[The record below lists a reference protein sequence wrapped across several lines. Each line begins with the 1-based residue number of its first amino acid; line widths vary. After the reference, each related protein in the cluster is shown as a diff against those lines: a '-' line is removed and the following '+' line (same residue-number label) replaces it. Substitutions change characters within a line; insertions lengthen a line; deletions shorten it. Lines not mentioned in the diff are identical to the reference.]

1 MSSTIL
7 AIVDVFNLWD
17 LLLIGLGILLA
28 GIVRGFVGF
37 GASLIIVM
45 TASVILG
52 PRAAVAIAT
61 LSGLPSMLQLLPVAI
76 KKADRSFVI
85 PFGLAAMI
93 AAPFGTWLLVSIEPI
108 FMKIGISVT
117 VMCMVLMLYKD
128 IKISTRSNKGLL
140 IGIVGIGAG
149 LIQGSAGIGGP
160 PAVAVALSKPGTAEE
175 QRANVIGAVTA
186 LGICG
191 VLPLWYYNLFT
202 MEVIVISV
210 LFLPIY
216 VGSTWV
222 GTQFF
227 VKYGRSYFRN
237 FSLIVLTLISLIT
250 LIIAISNY

>member
-1 MSSTIL
+1 MSNIIL
-7 AIVDVFNLWD
+7 AIVDSFNLWD
-17 LLLIGLGILLA
+17 LLLIGSGILLA

-52 PRAAVAIAT
+52 PRSAVAIAT
-61 LSGLPSMLQLLPVAI
+61 LSGLPSMLQLLPIAI
-76 KKADRSFVI
+76 KKADRGFVI

-128 IKISTRSNKGLL
+128 VKISAHSNKKFL
-140 IGIVGIGAG
+140 ISVGIGAG

-160 PAVAVALSKPGTAEE
+160 PAVAVALSKPGTTEE

-191 VLPLWYYNLFT
+191 IIPLWYHNLFT
-202 MEVIVISV
+202 IQVIATSV
-210 LFLPIY
+210 VFFPIY
-216 VGSTWV
+216 VASTWV
-222 GTQFF
+222 GTRFF
-227 VKYGRSYFRN
+227 VKYGQSYFRN
-237 FSLIVLTLISLIT
+237 FSLIVLTIISLAT

>member
-52 PRAAVAIAT
+52 PRSAVAIAT
-61 LSGLPSMLQLLPVAI
+61 LSGLPSMLQLLPIAI
-76 KKADRSFVI
+76 KNADRNFVV

-108 FMKIGISVT
+108 FMKIAISVT
-117 VMCMVLMLYKD
+117 VMFMVIMLYKD
-128 IKISTRSNKGLL
+128 FKISTHSNKKFL
-140 IGIVGIGAG
+140 IGVGVGAG

-160 PAVAVALSKPGTAEE
+160 PAVAVALSKPGTTEE

-186 LGICG
+186 LGICTI
-191 VLPLWYYNLFT
+191 VPLWYHNLFT

-210 LFLPIY
+210 LFLPVY

-237 FSLIVLTLISLIT
+237 FSLIVLTLISLTT

>member
-1 MSSTIL
+1 MSNIIL
-7 AIVDVFNLWD
+7 AIVDSFNLWD
-17 LLLIGLGILLA
+17 LLLIGSGILLA

-52 PRAAVAIAT
+52 PRSAVAIAT
-61 LSGLPSMLQLLPVAI
+61 LSGLPSMLQLLPIAI
-76 KKADRSFVI
+76 KKADRDFVI

-128 IKISTRSNKGLL
+128 VKISAHSNKKFL
-140 IGIVGIGAG
+140 ISVGIGAG

-160 PAVAVALSKPGTAEE
+160 PAVAVALSKPGTTEE

-191 VLPLWYYNLFT
+191 IIPLWYHNLFT
-202 MEVIVISV
+202 IQVIVTSV
-210 LFLPIY
+210 VFFPIY
-216 VGSTWV
+216 VASTWV
-222 GTQFF
+222 GTRFF
-227 VKYGRSYFRN
+227 VKYGQSYFRN
-237 FSLIVLTLISLIT
+237 FSLIILTIISLAT

>member
-1 MSSTIL
+1 MSNIIL
-7 AIVDVFNLWD
+7 AIVDSFNLWD
-17 LLLIGLGILLA
+17 LLLIGSGILLA

-52 PRAAVAIAT
+52 PRSAVAIAT
-61 LSGLPSMLQLLPVAI
+61 LSGLPSMLQLLPIAI
-76 KKADRSFVI
+76 KKADRGFVI

-128 IKISTRSNKGLL
+128 VKISAHSNKKFL
-140 IGIVGIGAG
+140 IGVGIGAG

-160 PAVAVALSKPGTAEE
+160 PAVAVALSKPGTTEE

-191 VLPLWYYNLFT
+191 IIPLWYHNLFT
-202 MEVIVISV
+202 IQVIVTSV
-210 LFLPIY
+210 VFFPIY
-216 VGSTWV
+216 VASTWV
-222 GTQFF
+222 GTRFF
-227 VKYGRSYFRN
+227 VKYGQSYFRN
-237 FSLIVLTLISLIT
+237 FSLIILTIISLAT

>member
-1 MSSTIL
+1 MSNIIL
-7 AIVDVFNLWD
+7 AIVDSFNLWD
-17 LLLIGLGILLA
+17 LLLIGSGILLA

-52 PRAAVAIAT
+52 PRSAVAIAT
-61 LSGLPSMLQLLPVAI
+61 LSGLPSMLQLLPIAI
-76 KKADRSFVI
+76 KKADRGFVI

-128 IKISTRSNKGLL
+128 VKISAHSNKKFL
-140 IGIVGIGAG
+140 ISVGIGAG

-160 PAVAVALSKPGTAEE
+160 PAVAVALSKPGTTEE

-191 VLPLWYYNLFT
+191 IIPLWYHNLFT
-202 MEVIVISV
+202 IQVIVTSV
-210 LFLPIY
+210 VFFPIY
-216 VGSTWV
+216 VASTWV
-222 GTQFF
+222 GTRFF
-227 VKYGRSYFRN
+227 VKYGQSYFRN
-237 FSLIVLTLISLIT
+237 FSLIILTIISLAT

>member
-76 KKADRSFVI
+76 KKADSSFVI

-108 FMKIGISVT
+108 FMKIAISVT
-117 VMCMVLMLYKD
+117 VMFMVIMLYKD
-128 IKISTRSNKGLL
+128 FKISTHSNKKFL
-140 IGIVGIGAG
+140 IGVGVGAG

-160 PAVAVALSKPGTAEE
+160 PAVAVALSKPGTTEE

-186 LGICG
+186 LGICTI
-191 VLPLWYYNLFT
+191 VPLWYHNLFT
-202 MEVIVISV
+202 MEVIIISV
-210 LFLPIY
+210 LFLPVY

>member
-7 AIVDVFNLWD
+7 AIVDVFNLLD
-17 LLLIGLGILLA
+17 LVLIGLGILLA

-52 PRAAVAIAT
+52 PRSAVAIAT
-61 LSGLPSMLQLLPVAI
+61 LSGLPSMLQLLPIAI
-76 KKADRSFVI
+76 KKADRGFVI
-85 PFGLAAMI
+85 PFGFAAMI
-93 AAPFGTWLLVSIEPI
+93 AAPFGTWLLVSIEPV
-108 FMKIGISVT
+108 FMKMAISIT

-128 IKISTRSNKGLL
+128 VKISAHSNKKFLVS
-140 IGIVGIGAG
+140 IGIGAG

-160 PAVAVALSKPGTAEE
+160 PAVAVALSKPGTSEE

-191 VLPLWYYNLFT
+191 VIPLWYHNLFT
-202 MEVIVISV
+202 TEVIFVSI
-210 LFLPIY
+210 LFFPIY

-227 VKYGRSYFRN
+227 VKYGRNYFRN
-237 FSLIVLTLISLIT
+237 FSLIVLTTISLAT

>member
-1 MSSTIL
+1 MSNIIL
-7 AIVDVFNLWD
+7 AIVDSFNLWD

-52 PRAAVAIAT
+52 PRSAVAIAT
-61 LSGLPSMLQLLPVAI
+61 LSGLPSMLQLLPIAI
-76 KKADRSFVI
+76 KKADRGFVI

-128 IKISTRSNKGLL
+128 VKISAHSNKKFL
-140 IGIVGIGAG
+140 ISVGIGAG

-160 PAVAVALSKPGTAEE
+160 PAVAVALSKPGTTEE

-191 VLPLWYYNLFT
+191 IIPLWYHNLFT
-202 MEVIVISV
+202 IQVIVTSV
-210 LFLPIY
+210 VFFPIY
-216 VGSTWV
+216 VASTWV
-222 GTQFF
+222 GTRFF
-227 VKYGRSYFRN
+227 VKYGQSYFRN
-237 FSLIVLTLISLIT
+237 FSLIILTIISLAT